1 MKYFEYLYNILIYNV
16 LGGGKTF
23 LKGIFVNK
31 SLLLSLSVFLLSSC
45 GNAEKDDVLPL
56 NGERGDSIVVT
67 ADDSWKD
74 TIEVD
79 YGKQDRVICGPDR
92 GQ

>member
-1 MKYFEYLYNILIYNV
+1 MRKTSNRHNLLAINA
-16 LGGGKTF
+16 LGGGNAF

-56 NGERGDSIVVT
+56 NGERGDSIVIT

-79 YGKQDRVICGPDR
+79 YGKQDRVIRGPDR